1 MWPPQVVENVVY
13 AESHHSSLNEISNT
27 LEGFFPYFFFFL
39 NILFAGK
46 ANIKEEATDPL
57 KGIPSLS
64 ASFLLVSKPMTR
76 GN

>member
-1 MWPPQVVENVVY
+1 MRS
-13 AESHHSSLNEISNT
+13 ATHLKASFLT
-27 LEGFFPYFFFFL
+27 FFFL

-76 GN
+76 GD

>member
-1 MWPPQVVENVVY
+1 MRS
-13 AESHHSSLNEISNT
+13 ATHLKASFLT
-27 LEGFFPYFFFFL
+27 FFFFL

-76 GN
+76 GD